1 MKALI
6 LYLKEVP
13 HTLESAKKAKES
25 AEMFNVDAKL
35 YAGYVPSRANAY
47 IKEHKLGFY
56 DPGPKL
62 YKIKNKKGGVRGCM
76 ISHLTMWEEVVR
88 RNETTIIMEHMVLQ
102 LLRIDTLRNL

>member
-25 AEMFNVDAKL
+25 AEMFNVDAEL

-56 DPGPKL
+56 E
-62 YKIKNKKGGVRGCM
+62 YFY
-76 ISHLTMWEEVVR
+76 
-88 RNETTIIMEHMVLQ
+88 
-102 LLRIDTLRNL
+102 